1 MIFESRRG
9 PKRRKKK
16 ACFVSWK
23 AFYFPYS
30 FFFAL
35 QR

>member
-1 MIFESRRG
+1 MIFGSKRG
-9 PKRRKKK
+9 PKRKKK

-30 FFFAL
+30 YFFAL